1 MCTLELS
8 KVLMYQPHNGYIK
21 IKYGNNSRLLFT
33 DTYSLLYEIK
43 NEDLSM
49 KNAYGDLESH
59 NKYKDVLLNK
69 NLLRPSMNRILKQEL
84 IKSIRFPCLAWIHPK
99 QWM

>member
-1 MCTLELS
+1 MRYAKANLNKPAYIGMCTLELS

-69 NLLRPSMNRILKQEL
+69 NLLRPSMNRILK
-84 IKSIRFPCLAWIHPK
+84 
-99 QWM
+99 

>member
-1 MCTLELS
+1 MRYAKANLNKPAYIGMCTLELS
-8 KVLMYQPHNGYIK
+8 KVLMYQPHNSYIK

-49 KNAYGDLESH
+49 KNAYGDLEM
-59 NKYKDVLLNK
+59 V
-69 NLLRPSMNRILKQEL
+69 
-84 IKSIRFPCLAWIHPK
+84 
-99 QWM
+99 